1 MKEPII
7 PIRRASESLILLLV
21 RTGILTI
28 TEDGLK
34 VSDR

>member
-1 MKEPII
+1 MKEQII
-7 PIRRASESLILLLV
+7 PIRRASEGLILLLI